1 MVRHVPFPCAIG
13 HSGKPSG
20 VVFSERWENRT
31 MRSSLLA
38 IMLGALS
45 ALAAGS
51 AALAQSADTRIA
63 SMPFGECLSIISEA
77 AQEVDEEPVKLVS
90 TSDVVT
96 VRISA
101 ADGFVT
107 VSCDRS
113 SSKMTLTKSPVP
125 EAAGMSA
132 AAR

>member
-1 MVRHVPFPCAIG
+1 MVRHVPSPCAIG
-13 HSGKPSG
+13 HIGKASG
-20 VVFSERWENRT
+20 VVISERWENRS

-38 IMLGALS
+38 IMFGALG

-63 SMPFGECLSIISEA
+63 SMPFGECLSIINEA

-96 VRISA
+96 VRINAS
-101 ADGFVT
+101 DGFVT

-113 SSKMTLTKSPVP
+113 ANKMTLTKSPVP
-125 EAAGMSA
+125 EAAGMT